1 MKSPLWI
8 TIEPGKRET
17 RLLLSS
23 PQTGPVLR
31 ARLPLVPAQSQAL
44 RLVLEGLCAWFG
56 QPLHAVLDADAED
69 VRRHPE
75 RWAALLGDLD
85 AAHIAVEWT
94 ALPRPRVRDRFL
106 AEVPGFDHAR
116 RLLHRAATG
125 MP

>member
-1 MKSPLWI
+1 M
-8 TIEPGKRET
+8 IEPSKRET

-23 PQTGPVLR
+23 PQSGPVLR

-106 AEVPGFDHAR
+106 AEVAGFDHAR

-125 MP
+125 VP